1 MFLSHEERNL
11 IIIIPMQ
18 ITIVYDEHNMQFEVV
33 PDHEEFRILEQRNGI
48 AVR

>member
-18 ITIVYDEHNMQFEVV
+18 ITIVYDEHNMQFGAHYNFFYVQ
-33 PDHEEFRILEQRNGI
+33 FYAICL
-48 AVR
+48 